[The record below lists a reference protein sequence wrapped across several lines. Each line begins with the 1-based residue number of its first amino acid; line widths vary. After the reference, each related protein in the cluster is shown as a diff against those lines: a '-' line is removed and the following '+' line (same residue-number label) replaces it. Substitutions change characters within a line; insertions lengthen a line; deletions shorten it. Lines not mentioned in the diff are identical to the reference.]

1 MIRRIKMGA
10 NGLYI
15 MYTAGA
21 GQIAD
26 DDETC
31 HMITLISLCV
41 LIIDYF
47 CRYAHIRH
55 LSPHFFHISPHF
67 LPSATMPVQWKSQ
80 KKYNYSDA
88 MLNTQIPCPTC
99 GKSFRRQGFKKHEAS
114 CKARGEA
121 EKDRAQAGR
130 RYEQTLDGEY

>member
-1 MIRRIKMGA
+1 MIRCIKMGA

-21 GQIAD
+21 SQIAD

-31 HMITLISLCV
+31 HMITLISLCM

-47 CRYAHIRH
+47 HCYAHIRH
-55 LSPHFFHISPHF
+55 LSPHFFHISLHF
-67 LPSATMPVQWKSQ
+67 LPLATMPVQWKLQ

-88 MLNTQIPCPTC
+88 MLNTQIPCLTC
-99 GKSFRRQGFKKHEAS
+99 RKSFRWQGFKKHEAS
-114 CKARGEA
+114 CKAQGEA

-130 RYEQTLDGEY
+130 HYKQTLDGEY